1 MSRKLAV
8 LLAIVLLGS
17 AGCAVNTRKQMVK
30 AGGTPLAAKGVYRL
44 VAGHTL
50 HLASG
55 DFDGKVFF
63 SPDGKLSGKDRL
75 GSKDTGKW
83 DVTSD
88 NRLCLAFSTWYYGDV
103 KCYDLVASE
112 GTIVFFTPN
121 GARYYT
127 ANRLPN
133 NPAELVERSA
143 ANSSP
148 TSLRK
153 KLAAQNPRKEQSPE
167 PVERPSVV
175 ARDPAPQPSE
185 QEMKHILITTAA
197 NCPQCDL
204 AGTDLSE
211 ADLTEANL
219 TGANLAGA
227 DLSGANLHRA
237 QLSGANLA
245 GANLFAANLSGAD
258 LSNCNLEHADLSGSN
273 LIMADFTGAL
283 TSGMKTKGALIED
296 TKGLK

>member
-88 NRLCLAFSTWYYGDV
+88 NRLCLAFSSWYYGDV
-103 KCYDLVASE
+103 KCYDLVTSDGA
-112 GTIVFFTPN
+112 IVFFTPN

-211 ADLTEANL
+211 CRP
-219 TGANLAGA
+219 
-227 DLSGANLHRA
+227 HRGQPHRRQSRQSRSLGSQPSPRPTLRSEPRRRQPLRRQSLRSRSE
-237 QLSGANLA
+237 QLQP
-245 GANLFAANLSGAD
+245 
-258 LSNCNLEHADLSGSN
+258 
-273 LIMADFTGAL
+273 
-283 TSGMKTKGALIED
+283 
-296 TKGLK
+296 